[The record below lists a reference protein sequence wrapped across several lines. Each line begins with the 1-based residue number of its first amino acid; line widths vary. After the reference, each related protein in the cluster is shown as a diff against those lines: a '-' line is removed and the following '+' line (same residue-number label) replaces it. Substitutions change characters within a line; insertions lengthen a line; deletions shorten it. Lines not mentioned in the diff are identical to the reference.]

1 MVTLTNELAVANI
14 MKPPRYKTFVDKSI
28 GAALSAIEIY
38 NKPDFK
44 YREETF
50 AILMIN
56 SWELLLKAKI
66 IKENKSD
73 LKSIYV
79 MINKVGKKGNKLPSL
94 TADLNRSGNPK
105 TIGLTKCLNLC
116 EQPPISL
123 HLAVKE
129 NIVVLME
136 IRDTA
141 IHFQHD
147 DLYLSKKVFEIG
159 TASLRN
165 YLTLITDWFNYD
177 LSVYNFFLMPIT
189 FFHEFEAIKSFSVN
203 SNKDQIQNLLKY
215 ISAKEKE
222 TPSEETNDFNISLH
236 LETKFVKSTS
246 TESLLVNYSTDPDA
260 LKINVQE
267 EDALKNYPFDYDKL
281 TEALRKRYSDF
292 KATQQY
298 HNIRKG
304 LMKIRKFCKTRHLDP
319 NNLKSPKKDWFSSEV
334 FKEFDKHY
342 TKI

>member
-1 MVTLTNELAVANI
+1 
-14 MKPPRYKTFVDKSI
+14 MKHPKHKSFVDKSI

-50 AILMIN
+50 SILMIN

-66 IKENKSD
+66 IKESKGD
-73 LKSIYV
+73 LKSIYIL
-79 MINKVGKKGNKLPSL
+79 INKVGKNGNKLNSFTP
-94 TADLNRSGNPK
+94 DLNRSLNPK
-105 TIGLTKCLNLC
+105 TIGLPKCLSIC
-116 EQPPISL
+116 EQAPINL
-123 HLAVKE
+123 HPTVKD
-129 NIVVLME
+129 NIFLLME

-141 IHFQHD
+141 IHFQHV

-159 TASLRN
+159 TASLKN
-165 YLTLITDWFNYD
+165 YLTLITEWFKYD
-177 LSVYNFFLMPIT
+177 LSVYNFFLMPMT

-203 SNKDQIQNLLKY
+203 NNKDQIENLLKY
-215 ISAKEKE
+215 ISEKEKVA
-222 TPSEETNDFNISLH
+222 PSDENKDFNISLK

-260 LKINVQE
+260 IKINVQE

-281 TEALRKRYSDF
+281 TNSLSKRYTDF
-292 KATQQY
+292 KANKQY
-298 HNIRKG
+298 HDIRKP
-304 LMKIRKFCKTRHLDP
+304 LMKIKKYCKTRLLDP
-319 NNLKSPKKDWFSSEV
+319 NNSKSPKKDWYGTEI

-342 TKI
+342 TKK